1 MRPVLT
7 DRMAVILI
15 AAGVVVW
22 LLALPVLWGWAFDSS
37 GTFTLMWT
45 LALLLTCRRML
56 VRRDKHLA
64 RTLRALRAVGLAGRV
79 PLADAIAGQI
89 GTSREDAEKRMRL
102 LAATTIF
109 AALCLILS
117 TLMIPLAAA
126 CGVLLGEMFLF
137 GQWTWRVLELLALLA
152 GAALASAGMMAV
164 LYASAVVRASGGRD
178 TYAAVLRDWLWGAA
192 VGFAGFAV
200 AWWFGANLIFL
211 VFAIAGGMG
220 AVALTAVS
228 RLDLPTHPRKA
239 LLPFGRPGRIE
250 RLVIAVSWGALLG
263 VLLVQVR
270 LLGDVFGLSL
280 SRRMIWVFLSLGAMV
295 WFLGRIDRKSYVP
308 GKGQIA
314 GASLGVCAAVLAQ
327 LAELLLVSHRP
338 IGAGRTAV
346 AVLAI
351 ATQIPLAA
359 LAATLLASQR
369 RSFALGGGTAGEY
382 LAAAFA
388 GFFGAGV
395 AWAVV
400 GTVAWGWWVIPAVAA
415 GGIIAGAIYG
425 GLRARGGR
433 LRVQWMAWGAVLA
446 VAFGGGLWA
455 VAADATKQV
464 QRGIWLTNVYATSR
478 HGRDV
483 LRLGVLPDRPA
494 RRSDIVTRC
503 VSELFSHKPGRW
515 WVVSSS
521 AEDIPSELPPRFYA
535 SGASPQP
542 MDLPERARHITPPL
556 SPAHPSYF
564 RYARENFVARRGY
577 DFFDGILLAPL
588 PADHPQAWR
597 CYNDKLLR
605 RCVAMACTG
614 DGRWGSVVLRSQ
626 AGPGQVRRLLNVAR
640 SFADALLARN
650 ARTPGWAV
658 VAITPAG
665 VDMLLIGPGEVVGD
679 DLLAAMRRL
688 TTNSVDTFCVPIDKL
703 WPGWSDLDAVY
714 LFAPPPERLDGVPTI
729 KGFREWLVAAER
741 LTREP

>member
-1 MRPVLT
+1 
-7 DRMAVILI
+7 MAVILI

-22 LLALPVLWGWAFDSS
+22 LLSLPVLWGWAFDSS
-37 GTFTLMWT
+37 GTFTWLW
-45 LALLLTCRRML
+45 ALSLLFTCRRIF
-56 VRRDKHLA
+56 VRREANLA
-64 RTLRALRAVGLAGRV
+64 RAMRALQAMGLAGRV

-89 GTSREDAEKRMRL
+89 GSSRDDAEKRMRL
-102 LAATTIF
+102 LAAATIF
-109 AALCLILS
+109 AVLGLILA
-117 TLMIPLAAA
+117 TLVIPLAAA
-126 CGVLLGEMFLF
+126 GGVLLGELFLF
-137 GQWTWRVLELLALLA
+137 GQWTWRVLEVLALLVGSTFVA
-152 GAALASAGMMAV
+152 TGIAAV
-164 LYASAVVRASGGRD
+164 VYASAVVRASGGRD
-178 TYAAVLRDWLWGAA
+178 TYAAALRDLLWGAA

-211 VFAIAGGMG
+211 DFAIAGGMG

-239 LLPFGRPGRIE
+239 LLPFGRPGRID

-280 SRRMIWVFLSLGAMV
+280 SRRMIWVFLSLGALV

-327 LAELLLVSHRP
+327 LTELLLVSQWTV
-338 IGAGRTAV
+338 GAGRTTV
-346 AVLAI
+346 GVLAI

-382 LAAAFA
+382 FAAVFGGLLWA
-388 GFFGAGV
+388 GA
-395 AWAVV
+395 AWALA
-400 GTVAWGWWVIPAVAA
+400 GAIAWGWWVIPTITA
-415 GGIIAGAIYG
+415 GGVLGGAVYG
-425 GLRARGGR
+425 ALRARAGR
-433 LRVQWMAWGAVLA
+433 LRVQWVAWGAVLT
-446 VAFGGGLWA
+446 VAFGGGLWH
-455 VAADATKQV
+455 VASVDPRQT
-464 QRGIWLTNVYATSR
+464 QRGGWLTHVYKTSR
-478 HGRDV
+478 RGRDV
-483 LRLGVLPDRPA
+483 TRLGVLPDRPG
-494 RRSDIVTRC
+494 RRSELITGC
-503 VSELFSHKPGRW
+503 AGELFAHKPGRW
-515 WVVSSS
+515 WLVATS
-521 AEDIPSELPPRFYA
+521 AEDIPAELPSRFYA

-556 SPAHPSYF
+556 SPAHPDYF

-577 DFFDGILLAPL
+577 DFFDGIFLAPL

-640 SFADALLARN
+640 SFADALLSRN
-650 ARTPGWAV
+650 ARRPGWAV
-658 VAITPAG
+658 VAITPGG
-665 VDMLLIGPGEVVGD
+665 VDLLLIGPGEVVD
-679 DLLAAMRRL
+679 DELLASLRRM
-688 TTNSVDTFCVPIDKL
+688 TQNSVDTFCVPIDKL

-729 KGFREWLVAAER
+729 KGFRDWLVAAER
-741 LTREP
+741 LASQP